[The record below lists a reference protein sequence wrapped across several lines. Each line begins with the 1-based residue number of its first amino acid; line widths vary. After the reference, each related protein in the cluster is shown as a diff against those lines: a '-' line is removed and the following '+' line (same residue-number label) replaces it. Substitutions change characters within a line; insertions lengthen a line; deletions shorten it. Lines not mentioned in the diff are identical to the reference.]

1 MKKTASVILGLTM
14 LAVPLWAQRYQGGS
28 HSGGAPGLGLGCL
41 GNPVGCFGN
50 FDGFQIQAGQGQ
62 NFARA
67 KEAIIRYLELTPE
80 QVVAWEEL
88 LANLRD
94 QLEPVRSQLAEVQR
108 QLAELLQQEHPDPA
122 AVGALVIQG
131 KALRDEL
138 NRLISEYEQAFEALL
153 TPEQAAKLVLAR
165 RAGHL
170 FPVIGALRLF
180 HLL

>member
-28 HSGGAPGLGLGCL
+28 GSGGVPGLGLGCL
-41 GNPVGCFGN
+41 GN
-50 FDGFQIQAGQGQ
+50 FDGFQVQAGQRQ
-62 NFARA
+62 NFALA

-80 QVVAWEEL
+80 QVAAWEEL

-94 QLEPVRSQLAEVQR
+94 QLEPVRRQLAELQR

-122 AVGALVIQG
+122 AVGALVVQG
-131 KALRDEL
+131 KALRDGTD
-138 NRLISEYEQAFEALL
+138 RLISEYEQAFEALL